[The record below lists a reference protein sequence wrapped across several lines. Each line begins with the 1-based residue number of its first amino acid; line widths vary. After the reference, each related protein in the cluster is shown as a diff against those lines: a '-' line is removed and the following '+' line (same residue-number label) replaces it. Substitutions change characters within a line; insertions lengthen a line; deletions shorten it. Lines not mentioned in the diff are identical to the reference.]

1 MAVTAEGVE
10 REVQRSLLQRAG
22 RNEVQGFLFSTAVS
36 EGQLIRMLSHPSK
49 RQACDYTEGMHLLRT
64 G

>member
-22 RNEVQGFLFSTAVS
+22 CNEVQGFLFSKAVS
-36 EGQLIRMLSHPSK
+36 EEQLTRMLSHPS
-49 RQACDYTEGMHLLRT
+49 
-64 G
+64 